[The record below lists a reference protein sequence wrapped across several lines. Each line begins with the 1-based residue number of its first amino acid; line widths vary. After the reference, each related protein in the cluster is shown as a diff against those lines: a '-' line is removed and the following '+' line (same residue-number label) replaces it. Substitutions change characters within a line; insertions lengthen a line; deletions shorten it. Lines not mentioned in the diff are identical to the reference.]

1 MEFIEKMNQRV
12 KKLSIFDLQLIKWS
26 SVFFALFIAKIIPEI
41 MNVNIVWFL
50 MLCILCILKPFYV
63 AWIKNE

>member
-12 KKLSIFDLQLIKWS
+12 KKLNFFDVQLIKWS
-26 SVFFALFIAKIIPEI
+26 SIFFAFFIAKLIPEI

-50 MLCILCILKPFYV
+50 MLWILCIIKPFYV
-63 AWIKNE
+63 AWIK